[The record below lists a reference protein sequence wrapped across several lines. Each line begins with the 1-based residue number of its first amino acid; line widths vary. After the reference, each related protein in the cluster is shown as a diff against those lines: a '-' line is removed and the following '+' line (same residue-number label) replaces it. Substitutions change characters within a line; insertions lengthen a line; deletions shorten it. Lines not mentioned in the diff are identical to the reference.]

1 MHNRFSIRTQNSN
14 STKHK
19 GVDVM
24 KIVKIIL
31 DLACIILSIA
41 TIVAVVKAR
50 KEEKI
55 CDEVEAE

>member
-1 MHNRFSIRTQNSN
+1 
-14 STKHK
+14 
-19 GVDVM
+19 M

-55 CDEVEAE
+55 CDELEAE